1 MARGF
6 TRSTPGWCRLLV
18 VAMAGVC
25 AAAAAPARAQVGGEV
40 SPDDAQA
47 ASEAY
52 DRGSSAYLSR
62 NYRQAAQYFEMA
74 DRLAPSA
81 AALRQALRAHQR
93 AGNEL
98 RAANLALRLRDRYP
112 DERQAARDAERA
124 LEGASSSYYRVEVRC
139 DGCSVLLDGAVLDHR
154 VFFVEPDTEHTVV
167 GHFDTG
173 DVEETVR
180 GAAGEQRELTLEAPA
195 PSAAPVEPAA
205 DAATSPPPERPLA
218 SPPADDGGGLSPVFA
233 IVAGVLT
240 LGAAGATTW
249 SGLDALGGVDD
260 YEADPTMEA
269 LEAGQSRERR
279 TNVLI
284 GVTAGLAAVTIALA
298 LFTDFD
304 GDAESDASLRA
315 AIAPLPGGGAAGM
328 LEGALW

>member
-1 MARGF
+1 MPR
-6 TRSTPGWCRLLV
+6 WCRLLV
-18 VAMAGVC
+18 AGSIGLCSVAAT
-25 AAAAAPARAQVGGEV
+25 AHAQVGPDV
-40 SPDDAQA
+40 SPDDARA

-62 NYRQAAQYFEMA
+62 NYDQAAQYFEMA
-74 DRLAPSA
+74 DRLAPSV
-81 AALRQALRAHQR
+81 AALRQALRAHER
-93 AGNEL
+93 AGNTL
-98 RAANLALRLRDRYP
+98 RAANLALRLQDRYP
-112 DERQAARDAERA
+112 DERQAVRA
-124 LEGASSSYYRVEVRC
+124 AEGALAGAEGQFFRVEVRC
-139 DGCSVLLDGAVLDHR
+139 EGCSLLLDGAVLDHP

-180 GAAGEQRELTLEAPA
+180 GGAGEQRELVLEAPA
-195 PSAAPVEPAA
+195 
-205 DAATSPPPERPLA
+205 AAT
-218 SPPADDGGGLSPVFA
+218 PADTAVPALDPDPPGARSEIPASDGGLSPIFA

-240 LGAAGATTW
+240 LGAAGAATW
-249 SGLDALGGVDD
+249 SGVDALAGVDA

-298 LFTDFD
+298 LFTDF
-304 GDAESDASLRA
+304 GGEAESDATLRA
-315 AIAPLPGGGAAGM
+315 AIGPVPGGGVLGM
-328 LEGALW
+328 LEGATW